1 MNPLQMLMGMN
12 NPQQMISN
20 LLSTNPQLMQ
30 YVQTAQ
36 KMTQGK
42 SPEQIQMIAN
52 NLAKENGVD
61 MNQVNNMIQQFMSG
75 NMKF

>member
-12 NPQQMISN
+12 NPQQMIGN
-20 LLSTNPQLMQ
+20 ILSTNPQLMQ

-52 NLAKENGVD
+52 NLARENGVD